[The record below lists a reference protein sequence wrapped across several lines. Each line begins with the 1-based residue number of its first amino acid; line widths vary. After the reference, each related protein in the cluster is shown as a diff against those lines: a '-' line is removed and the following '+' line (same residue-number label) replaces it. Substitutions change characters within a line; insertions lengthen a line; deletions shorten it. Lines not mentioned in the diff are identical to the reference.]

1 MTTDEPGTRGSTAE
15 VEPLAEL
22 LDAHRV
28 EELRARWSDLQRRFV
43 DDPESIV
50 AEADAL
56 VAEVMQELDARFGDV
71 RASLEAQWGRGEEAS
86 TEDLRVALQR
96 YRSFFERLLST

>member
-1 MTTDEPGTRGSTAE
+1 MMADEGGTRGSTAE

-22 LDAHRV
+22 LDENRV
-28 EELRARWSDLQRRFV
+28 EELRSRWTELQRRFV
-43 DDPESIV
+43 DDPEAIV

-71 RASLEAQWGRGEEAS
+71 RASLEEQWGRGQDPS